1 MTSETKSQNTNRT
14 LLRLEEK
21 LIELGI
27 NICDNQELLKVIENQ
42 AKRINELE
50 ESLERIRKTYRLD
63 FAGVQ
68 RGRVKP
74 TDILSKDERI
84 IYIIEDGVAKP
95 YMIID

>member
-1 MTSETKSQNTNRT
+1 MIN
-14 LLRLEEK
+14 LEEK

-27 NICDNQELLKVIENQ
+27 NIYNNQELLQVIENQ

-50 ESLERIRKTYRLD
+50 ESLERIRKAYRLD
-63 FAGVQ
+63 YAAVR

-74 TDILSKDERI
+74 SDILSKDERT

>member
-1 MTSETKSQNTNRT
+1 MRT
-14 LLRLEEK
+14 E
-21 LIELGI
+21 
-27 NICDNQELLKVIENQ
+27 QEVLKDFENQ
-42 AKRINELE
+42 AKHIKELE